1 MSMTDPAS
9 TPVWSPSLAELTER
23 VPLPEGADIQ
33 MGPVLYD
40 HEGTE
45 LEGLL
50 ARDASQGGRR
60 PAVLVI
66 HDWFGVGGH
75 VAARIQML
83 ARLGYVAFAADV
95 YGRDVRPGPEDAAQV
110 AGSFYADLP
119 LLRARVQAGIDRL
132 AAEPDV
138 DPSRIAVM
146 GYCFGGSASLEVD
159 AGLHAGADIKAAV
172 SLHGSLVVHEP
183 ADVAEVQAAILVL
196 TGADD
201 PMVPDAKVAAFQ
213 DEMRTRPAIDWQVV
227 TYSGAMH
234 AFSVPGVD
242 APDHGAQYQDRAER
256 RSWRALTDF
265 LAEHLG

>member
-1 MSMTDPAS
+1 MTDAAS

-23 VPLPEGADIQ
+23 VPLPAGADIQ

-40 HEGTE
+40 HAGTE

-50 ARDASQGGRR
+50 ARDASARGRR
-60 PAVLVI
+60 PAVVVV

-95 YGRDVRPGPEDAAQV
+95 YGRDVRPGPADAAEV
-110 AGSFYADLP
+110 AGAYYADLP
-119 LLRARVQAGIDRL
+119 LMRARVRAAIDRV

-138 DPSRIAVM
+138 DPARIAVM
-146 GYCFGGSASLEVD
+146 GYCFGGSAALEV
-159 AGLHAGADIKAAV
+159 ARAGAPVKAAV

-183 ADVAEVQAAILVL
+183 ADVAGIEAALLVL

-201 PMVPDAKVAAFQ
+201 PLVPDDRVAAFQ
-213 DEMRTRPAIDWQVV
+213 AEMRTRPAVDWQVV
-227 TYSGAMH
+227 AYSGAMH

-242 APDHGAQYQDRAER
+242 SPDHGAQYQDRAER

>member
-1 MSMTDPAS
+1 MTMTDPAS
-9 TPVWSPSLAELTER
+9 TAPVWSPSLAELVER

-40 HEGTE
+40 HAGTE

-50 ARDASQGGRR
+50 ARDAEAGGRR
-60 PAVLVI
+60 PAVLVV

-75 VAARIQML
+75 VAARVQML
-83 ARLGYVAFAADV
+83 ARLGYVALAADV
-95 YGRDVRPGPEDAAQV
+95 YGRDVRPGPAEAAEV
-110 AGSFYADLP
+110 AGSYYADLP
-119 LLRARVQAGIDRL
+119 LMRARVQAGIDRL

-146 GYCFGGSASLEVD
+146 GYCFGGSAALEV
-159 AGLHAGADIKAAV
+159 ARAGAPVKAAI

-183 ADVAEVQAAILVL
+183 ADVAQVQAALLVL

-201 PMVPDAKVAAFQ
+201 PMVPDARVAAFQ

-227 TYSGAMH
+227 AYSGAMH

>member
-1 MSMTDPAS
+1 MSMTDPSS

-23 VPLPEGADIQ
+23 VPLPAGADIR

-40 HEGTE
+40 HDGTE

-50 ARDASQGGRR
+50 ARDAAQSGRR

-75 VAARIQML
+75 VAARIEML

-95 YGRDVRPGPEDAAQV
+95 YGRDVRPGPEEAGQV

-119 LLRARVQAGIDRL
+119 LMRARVQAGIDRL

-146 GYCFGGSASLEVD
+146 GYCFGGSASLEV
-159 AGLHAGADIKAAV
+159 ARAGADIKAAI
-172 SLHGSLVVHEP
+172 SLHGNLVVHEP
-183 ADVAEVQAAILVL
+183 ADVADVKAAILVL

-201 PMVPDAKVAAFQ
+201 PIVPDEKVAAFQ
-213 DEMRTRPAIDWQVV
+213 AEMRTRPAIDWQVV

-242 APDHGAQYQDRAER
+242 SPDHGAQYQDRAER